1 MELERTYLTFG
12 IKSLLQ
18 DIDYG
23 ENMAG
28 APWGGEGQIYDL
40 SPNF

>member
-1 MELERTYLTFG
+1 MALERTYLTFG
-12 IKSLLQ
+12 SKSLLQ

-28 APWGGEGQIYDL
+28 
-40 SPNF
+40 SP

>member
-1 MELERTYLTFG
+1 MALERTYLTFG

-28 APWGGEGQIYDL
+28 APWGGGGADL
-40 SPNF
+40 